1 MKMSETQAEEQL
13 REDFESLEWVDS
25 VYTFDE
31 AGLLTRNKGL
41 VIKTEDGSAF
51 QITIVKSR

>member
-1 MKMSETQAEEQL
+1 MKMSETQAQEQL
-13 REDFESLEWVDS
+13 KENLEELEWIDS
-25 VYTFDE
+25 VYTFED

-41 VIKTEDGSAF
+41 VIKTDDGSAF